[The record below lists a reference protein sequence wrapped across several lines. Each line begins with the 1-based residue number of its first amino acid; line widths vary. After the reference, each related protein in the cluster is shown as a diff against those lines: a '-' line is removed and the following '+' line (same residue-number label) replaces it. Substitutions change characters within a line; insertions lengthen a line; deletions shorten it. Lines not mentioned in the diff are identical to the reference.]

1 MPFIFSYLFGLTST
15 SSNNLSSTGS
25 CPTLHPQKSDTAE
38 DVPNQAPA
46 DFQSTEDRRQRQ
58 LPTRPPK
65 GSRWFMIGTQ
75 TNERWRV
82 YRAGRYDD
90 NDMPPLGTV
99 GDSDDEEDYSR
110 PWHSARDYEY
120 TLASPPPSSSAND
133 DNESTDGAEHT
144 GSESDGENSETDDDT
159 ASDVS
164 DDEDGNDSWPEL
176 SGDDAGV
183 NDVDDDDESNSDEEP
198 VHGEGTAGQTSS
210 DKAELTRGEAAGS
223 PEPGAD
229 SELQSDSSD
238 DAKPVDETPRTA
250 KQRRIQA
257 ALAAIEASGLK
268 PAAQWE
274 AEDVYPQRRQDLRHR
289 AVHSERPL
297 EWEEVACRGAHPTA
311 QVKPRGGGRTR

>member
-1 MPFIFSYLFGLTST
+1 MPSQTSRFIFSYLFGLTST

-46 DFQSTEDRRQRQ
+46 DFQSTEDRRQR
-58 LPTRPPK
+58 
-65 GSRWFMIGTQ
+65 TQ

-229 SELQSDSSD
+229 SELQS
-238 DAKPVDETPRTA
+238 
-250 KQRRIQA
+250 
-257 ALAAIEASGLK
+257 
-268 PAAQWE
+268 AQWE